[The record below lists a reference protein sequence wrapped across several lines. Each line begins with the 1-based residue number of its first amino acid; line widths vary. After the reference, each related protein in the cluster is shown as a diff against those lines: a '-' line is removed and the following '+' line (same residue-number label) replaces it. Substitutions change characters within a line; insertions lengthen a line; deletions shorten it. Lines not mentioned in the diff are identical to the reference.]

1 MAQPAYPLPGPLGAL
16 VLAGGRGRRMGG
28 VDKASL
34 RVAGQRLIDRVLGQ
48 LPYHCERIV
57 VSPYPLGLPQVCEN
71 PLFGGPVA
79 GIARGTQA
87 LHSDYIAVLSVD
99 APNSAQLLPA
109 LWRALQA
116 ADADAAIVRS
126 ADGFLQPL
134 CSLWKADHLRRAL
147 GQLPQVH
154 NASARRL
161 LRQARRDSRLIE
173 VPGTG
178 AERDYDTPQEL
189 AEFAENVLQQGQ
201 HHR

>member
-1 MAQPAYPLPGPLGAL
+1 MAQPVYPLPGQLGVL

-28 VDKASL
+28 LDKASL
-34 RVAGQRLIDRVLGQ
+34 RVAGQRLVDRVLGQ
-48 LPYHCERIV
+48 LPHHCERIV

-99 APNSAQLLPA
+99 APDSAQLLPA
-109 LWRALQA
+109 LWRALHA

-147 GQLPQVH
+147 GQLPRVH

-178 AERDYDTPQEL
+178 AEHDYDTPQEL
-189 AEFAENVLQQGQ
+189 AAFAENVLQQGQ

>member
-1 MAQPAYPLPGPLGAL
+1 MALPACPLTGQLGVL

-34 RVAGQRLIDRVLGQ
+34 RVSGQRLVDRVLGQ

-79 GIARGTQA
+79 GIARGAQA

-99 APNSAQLLPA
+99 APDSAQLLPA
-109 LWRALQA
+109 LWQGLMAD
-116 ADADAAIVRS
+116 DADAAIVRS

-147 GQLPQVH
+147 AGLPGVH
-154 NASARRL
+154 NTSARRL
-161 LRQARRDSRLIE
+161 LRQARHSSRVIE

-189 AEFAENVLQQGQ
+189 AAFAEDVLQQGQ
-201 HHR
+201 DNR